1 MATLIEYFINFPM
14 CFSVTYAEAQALAAA
29 GAIDPATGFK
39 CGRQYSITDATQF
52 QNGTVVMQAIS
63 ATELRPTGAA
73 ILYFPKYNRAV
84 AGYDIWNSA
93 GTYTAGDIV
102 YWGHQAWENLTGA
115 AGTAVD
121 RFELDATNW
130 VLFPSTDADW
140 ADHYDRVL
148 YPVTYDFAENR
159 IVEMDSMKGSKVT
172 VGNFSVTDNLTDP
185 IMNFPWNNDYS
196 DNDSVGISGH
206 INGGIAALLSA
217 RGSILMIRV
226 GTGSYINT
234 FVQQDGAF
242 INAFVLGENGSVSFS
257 QGTNGNIGSFTQ
269 GNTSSI
275 NFTQGNSSTLN
286 SFVQGS
292 VSSMTTFT
300 QGNSST
306 LDSFVQCDYCVGN
319 SFTQPAS
326 NTIQSVEISASSF
339 RDFITDV
346 NIHKVV
352 IQGVDN
358 TGGTTDIDFTGGT
371 VCQTTPMTITQNS
384 TPAVIAIYYNGGTQV
399 IGSPND

>member
-1 MATLIEYFINFPM
+1 MATVVDYIINIPM

-39 CGRQYSITDATQF
+39 CGRQYSISDATQF
-52 QNGTVVMQAIS
+52 QNGKVVMQAIS

-115 AGTAVD
+115 AGTEVD
-121 RFELDATNW
+121 RFELDGTNW
-130 VLFPSTDADW
+130 VLIPSTDVDW

-148 YPVTYDFAENR
+148 YPVTYDFANNR
-159 IVEMDSMKGSKVT
+159 IIEMDSMKGSKVT
-172 VGNFSVTDNLTDP
+172 VGNRVVTDNLTDP
-185 IMNFPWNNDYS
+185 VINFPWNNDYS
-196 DNDSVGISGH
+196 DNDSVGISGQ
-206 INGGIAALLSA
+206 INGGFVPLLAA
-217 RGSILMIRV
+217 RGFIVRMSIA
-226 GTGSYINT
+226 GTIY
-234 FVQQDGAF
+234 
-242 INAFVLGENGSVSFS
+242 
-257 QGTNGNIGSFTQ
+257 SFTM
-269 GNTSSI
+269 GNDSGITSFTMVDNSGILSFTMGDSSNINSFTMGELSSI
-275 NFTQGNSSTLN
+275 
-286 SFVQGS
+286 
-292 VSSMTTFT
+292 
-300 QGNSST
+300 
-306 LDSFVQCDYCVGN
+306 N

-326 NTIQSVEISASSF
+326 NTIKSVEINASSF

-346 NIHKVV
+346 NINIVV